1 MKFSKKAPRKQ
12 TNEGDVSLF
21 NRGPKTQR
29 NKKDK
34 HMEVIRFQ
42 FAVKARDF
50 DASVHFYEIALGMAR
65 LTAWADAERTR
76 IRSALAA
83 WAQQE
88 RKVLDW

>member
-12 TNEGDVSLF
+12 TNEGDVALF

-42 FAVKARDF
+42 FAFKARDF
-50 DASVHFYEIALGMAR
+50 DASVFL
-65 LTAWADAERTR
+65 
-76 IRSALAA
+76 
-83 WAQQE
+83 
-88 RKVLDW
+88 